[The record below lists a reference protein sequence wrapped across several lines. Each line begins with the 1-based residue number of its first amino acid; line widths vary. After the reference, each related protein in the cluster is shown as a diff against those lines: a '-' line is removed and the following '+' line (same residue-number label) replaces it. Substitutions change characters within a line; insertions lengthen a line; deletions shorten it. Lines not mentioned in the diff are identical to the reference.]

1 MNLGAWFHDVNHFK
15 LLFPHCQ
22 NHQDLLLLVFQ
33 LRSIQ
38 IDDTSKVFFYYSLRA
53 SDVLIKYSFD
63 FNMLKNVSQ
72 INIQIVKRQQ
82 QQRLKGKLPKRD
94 FSKLNIIRETP
105 KRMNG
110 NRNLAKDLN
119 TLTTSEIAKSQN
131 IAKALFGHFFEGLSG
146 LSRLSGVLFGI
157 FFGR

>member
-1 MNLGAWFHDVNHFK
+1 
-15 LLFPHCQ
+15 
-22 NHQDLLLLVFQ
+22 
-33 LRSIQ
+33 
-38 IDDTSKVFFYYSLRA
+38 
-53 SDVLIKYSFD
+53 
-63 FNMLKNVSQ
+63 
-72 INIQIVKRQQ
+72 
-82 QQRLKGKLPKRD
+82 
-94 FSKLNIIRETP
+94 
-105 KRMNG
+105 MNG

>member
-1 MNLGAWFHDVNHFK
+1 M
-15 LLFPHCQ
+15 
-22 NHQDLLLLVFQ
+22 
-33 LRSIQ
+33 
-38 IDDTSKVFFYYSLRA
+38 
-53 SDVLIKYSFD
+53 
-63 FNMLKNVSQ
+63 
-72 INIQIVKRQQ
+72 
-82 QQRLKGKLPKRD
+82 PKRD

-119 TLTTSEIAKSQN
+119 KLTTSEIAKSQN